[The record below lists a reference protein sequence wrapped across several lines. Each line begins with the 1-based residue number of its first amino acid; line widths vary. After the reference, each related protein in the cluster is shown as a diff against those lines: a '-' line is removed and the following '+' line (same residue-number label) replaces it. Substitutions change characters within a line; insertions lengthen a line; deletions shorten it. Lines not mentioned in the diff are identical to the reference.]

1 MRAIRLPPTW
11 VALALLA
18 LTRAVPAAGEED
30 TTKGS
35 EYLVRAGGC
44 VSSHTVP
51 AEQKFAG
58 GRALKT
64 PFGTFYSPNI
74 TPDPDTGI
82 GGWTDTTAS
91 ARSRRFS
98 VTLKKNRRAVALTLT
113 VGTVVSI
120 DANHN

>member
-18 LTRAVPAAGEED
+18 LTRAVPAAGED
-30 TTKGS
+30 TIKRS

-44 VSSHTVP
+44 VSCHTVP

-58 GRALKT
+58 GRAPMT

-82 GGWTDTTAS
+82 GG
-91 ARSRRFS
+91 
-98 VTLKKNRRAVALTLT
+98 
-113 VGTVVSI
+113 
-120 DANHN
+120 